1 MRGGGTAPALKRSLK
16 KQAFSAQQRARGWKI
31 RPFSPHPAPTL
42 VDSALRSG
50 FLVPQHQGRT
60 PSLDHKFSAINIAKA
75 NFNDIYTAEDPRD
88 YFSVLGALDYMIPDV
103 AEPVVRQILEARSRI
118 YKDPPVV
125 LDVGCSYGINAA
137 VHRFPLGFNTL
148 RRRYARREVM
158 GVDSTRLLQMD
169 KHYYQAWPETG
180 LARFIGLD
188 IAEPAISYACK
199 VGLLEAG
206 ITANLEDEALSRED
220 AAIIARSNVIL
231 ATGCVGYVTEKTYR
245 QILDAMPR
253 PPWVISFVL
262 RMFPY
267 DPLAAALEK
276 HGLVTEKLAGAT
288 FVQRRFRDVDEF
300 QHCLDAVQARG
311 LSTSGFESDGLF
323 QADLF
328 VSRPKADARAAP
340 LEEMVTVNSGRNRPV
355 GPRYVQVE
363 TGDGT
368 HIALEPG
375 TSGP

>member
-1 MRGGGTAPALKRSLK
+1 M
-16 KQAFSAQQRARGWKI
+16 
-31 RPFSPHPAPTL
+31 
-42 VDSALRSG
+42 
-50 FLVPQHQGRT
+50 
-60 PSLDHKFSAINIAKA
+60 DHKFSAINIAKA
-75 NFNDIYTAEDPRD
+75 NFNDIYTADDPRD

-103 AEPVVRQILEARSRI
+103 AEPVVRQILEARLKV
-118 YKDPPVV
+118 YDTVPVV

-158 GVDSTRLLQMD
+158 GVDSAQLLQMD

-180 LARFIGLD
+180 MARFVGLD
-188 IAEPAISYACK
+188 IAKPAVDYGCN
-199 VGLLEAG
+199 VGLLDAG
-206 ITANLEDEALSRED
+206 ITANLEDEKITPSD
-220 AAIIARSNVIL
+220 AAIVAKTNVIL
-231 ATGCVGYVTEKTYR
+231 STGCVGYVTEKTYR
-245 QILDAMPR
+245 QLLQSMPQ

-267 DPLAAALEK
+267 DPLAAALEEF
-276 HGLVTEKLAGAT
+276 GLVTERLAGAN

-300 QHCLDAVQARG
+300 RSCLEAVQSRG
-311 LSTSGFESDGLF
+311 LDTGGFESEGLF
-323 QADLF
+323 QADLY
-328 VSRPKADARAAP
+328 VSRPKADVEAAP
-340 LEEMVTVNSGRNRPV
+340 LEQLVTVNSGRNRPV